1 MKKKDIRAGKP
12 SGKSSRM
19 GWLLV
24 LVAAVTLE
32 STNLIHYFFSQ
43 KEIRKKASM
52 EAESRLIDT
61 RDKIMVV
68 IDRTEKIVWNS
79 LWLAQRYLDTPDS
92 LELVCR
98 HIVQNSPYVVGSTV
112 ALCAICLRGAG

>member
-1 MKKKDIRAGKP
+1 MPHAGVPCSLAIHFMKKKDTRTGKL

-32 STNLIHYFFSQ
+32 STNLIHYFYSQ

-52 EAESRLIDT
+52 EAESPRL
-61 RDKIMVV
+61 
-68 IDRTEKIVWNS
+68 W
-79 LWLAQRYLDTPDS
+79 
-92 LELVCR
+92 C
-98 HIVQNSPYVVGSTV
+98 STV
-112 ALCAICLRGAG
+112 SPLRAGP